1 MLASVPPLV
10 TPSIKRRIAALP
22 YEGLLV
28 TALLFIAAFPAAG
41 LKGITLSG
49 APLYV
54 FQAYLFC
61 VTAAY
66 FTWFWRHGGQT
77 LAMKTWRFR
86 VVRKNGAALDFTTA
100 FTRFLFSAM
109 FYAPACAGLV
119 LLFFPSHVNRAIAMW
134 AFLPMIATLLW
145 ARHDA
150 DRQFLHD
157 RMAGTRLV
165 GVPVQKRNSA

>member
-1 MLASVPPLV
+1 LV

-22 YEGLLV
+22 YEILLLA
-28 TALLFIAAFPAAG
+28 ALLFLAAFPAAG

-49 APLYV
+49 APLFI

-61 VTAAY
+61 VTTTY

-86 VVRKNGAALDFTTA
+86 VVRKSGEALNFKVA
-100 FTRFLFSAM
+100 FARFVLSTI
-109 FYAPACAGLV
+109 FYGPAVAGLV
-119 LLFFPSHVNRAIAMW
+119 LLLFPDRVNRVITLW
-134 AFLPMIATLLW
+134 AFLPMLATLLW
-145 ARHDA
+145 ARYDA

-157 RMAGTRLV
+157 SMAGTRLV
-165 GVPVQKRNSA
+165 EVQVATNVVS